1 MSISVEILSG
11 LTPKAPAA
19 ILLKLAGRRFLLDAG
34 ACIGS
39 GNIGWQFPTNID
51 AVFISHDHI
60 DHIGG
65 HTQIPKDLPIYCSE
79 FVASRLSGHKNV
91 RVLPVQGR
99 SEIMGISLSTGAAGH
114 ALGGIWFHFDI
125 DGGVFY
131 SGDYSLESGLYRFD
145 VPPPAELALL
155 DMSYG
160 NYDISLN
167 EQKKQLN
174 EAIKLTDSKF
184 SLLLPVPASGRSIEL
199 AIWLSHQYP
208 SKVCIDRNGIDY
220 IHKAISRK
228 DMALQPEIAAQLIS
242 ISQTVRVVDGPE
254 DILPGDIILAGS
266 PDLDGGLATHLI
278 ESLGED
284 RLKVIFTGYL
294 GPLVKEVQKQRETS
308 FVRWNVHPTLSDNIR
323 LIQHLRSKTLIPLFH
338 PDLSTIQ
345 PESFDCQI
353 VTDCNWKSFYATY

>member
-1 MSISVEILSG
+1 VSVSVEILSG

-19 ILLKLAGRRFLLDAG
+19 IVLNLADRRFLLDAG
-34 ACIGS
+34 ACIGY
-39 GNIGWQFPTNID
+39 GNICWQFPADID
-51 AVFISHDHI
+51 GVFISHDHV

-65 HTQIPKDLPIYCSE
+65 YTQIPKHVPVYCSE
-79 FVASRLSGHKNV
+79 FVASRLSVHKNV

-99 SEIMGISLSTGAAGH
+99 SEIMGIRVSTGAAGH

-125 DGGVFY
+125 GGGVFY

-160 NYDISLN
+160 NYDISMSQ
-167 EQKKQLN
+167 QKKQLDK
-174 EAIKLTDSKF
+174 AIKLTDSEL

-208 SKVCIDRNGIDY
+208 SKVCIDRNGVDY
-220 IHKAISRK
+220 IYKAISRK
-228 DMALQPEIAAQLIS
+228 DMALQPEITALLVS
-242 ISQTVRVVDGPE
+242 ISQTVRVVGGPE
-254 DILPGDIILAGS
+254 DIRPGDIILAGS

-278 ESLGED
+278 DSLSEEQL
-284 RLKVIFTGYL
+284 RVIFTGHL
-294 GPLVKEVQKQRETS
+294 GPLVREVQKQRETS
-308 FVRWNVHPTLSDNIR
+308 FIRWNVHPTLSDNIR
-323 LIQHLRSKTLIPLFH
+323 LIRHLRSKTLIPLFH

-345 PESFDCQI
+345 PGPFDCNI
-353 VTDCNWKSFYATY
+353 FTDCNWKPSYVTY